1 MSLIVRNPSQEL
13 VDLVGTLK
21 GRWRGHSA
29 MCLCPAHADGS
40 PSLSLRQGDT
50 GILVHCF
57 AGCSPEDVLRE
68 LARIR
73 PIREFSAPRNESK
86 RRSANVD
93 RLWDAGLPIQRSPAE
108 LYLQGRGLESQH
120 ADLRFHLRC
129 PKGPKPFTKFLP
141 ALLVAVR
148 EGPRLT
154 AVQRIFLDVKTRG
167 YTDKMMLG
175 SPGKGCWQGARASDE
190 LALAEGF
197 ESAAAFQELHDVPC
211 WSTLGAERLDRVA
224 IPSDVRTLILAE
236 DNDAEG
242 RRLATKAAA
251 AHAASGLTVRRA
263 PPPTAFGDW
272 ADALTGRERG
282 GGSRS

>member
-40 PSLSLRQGDT
+40 PSLSLRQGDA

-68 LARIR
+68 LAHIR
-73 PIREFSAPRNESK
+73 PIRKFSAPHDESK

-93 RLWDAGLPIQRSPAE
+93 RLWDDGLPIQRSPAE
-108 LYLQGRGLESQH
+108 RYLERRGLESQH
-120 ADLRFHLRC
+120 ADLRFHPSC
-129 PKGPKPFTKFLP
+129 PKGPKPLTKFLP
-141 ALLVAVR
+141 ALLVGVR
-148 EGPRLT
+148 EGSRLT
-154 AVQRIFLDVKTRG
+154 AVQRIFLDIKTGG
-167 YTDKMMLG
+167 YIDKLMLG
-175 SPGKGCWQGARASDE
+175 SPGKGSWQGARASDE

-197 ESAAAFQELHDVPC
+197 ETAAAFQQLHGVPC
-211 WSTLGAERLDRVA
+211 WSTLGAVRLERVT
-224 IPSDVRTLILAE
+224 IPSGVRTLILAE

-251 AHAASGLTVRRA
+251 AHAAAGLTVRRA

-272 ADALTGRERG
+272 ADALAGRERG
-282 GGSRS
+282 GGSRN